1 MGGAA
6 VAFPYIAGNLHAQD
20 NAKDAKFDETPV
32 RLGFIGTGL
41 MGGGNME
48 GFINGLKQK
57 VVAYCDVDSGDY
69 GFGNARKYAGADAEA
84 FIDYRVMFEK
94 MKGKMDAVVIS
105 TPDHNHFAV
114 AMSAIKHGYDLYL
127 EKPLCFSIW
136 QCRELARAAKAAG
149 VKTQMG
155 NFVHSGDGVRTVKEW
170 IAAGLIGEVKEVVMW
185 TCRPLKGV
193 NQRPGG
199 FTSWPAPDPIPA
211 NFDWDK
217 WQNISTPT
225 VSFTKRV
232 VPLNWRRFW
241 KFGSGSLGDIGC
253 HILDVPMTA
262 LDLANPYRVDSRQR
276 GGTDI
281 SIPLQDNVNFHF
293 STSSQGKPIT
303 LKWYSG
309 FVRPDKSG
317 NFEAGYDKSFLPP
330 LPEEYLKSGRGYE
343 QLPDDG
349 QFIIG
354 TEGVLFSPAMH
365 LMGAPIVL
373 PKSKTADA
381 KKIAKTLPRVRNN
394 DHRLNFVDAVRGNV
408 AQCASNFDE
417 AAKLTEVVILGNMS
431 LRTNSVIEWNPETML
446 CKNNPAAN
454 ALIKPAMREGWY

>member
-1 MGGAA
+1 
-6 VAFPYIAGNLHAQD
+6 
-20 NAKDAKFDETPV
+20 
-32 RLGFIGTGL
+32 
-41 MGGGNME
+41 
-48 GFINGLKQK
+48 
-57 VVAYCDVDSGDY
+57 
-69 GFGNARKYAGADAEA
+69 
-84 FIDYRVMFEK
+84 

-199 FTSWPAPDPIPA
+199 FTSWPTPDPIPA

-241 KFGSGSLGDIGC
+241 KFGSGSLGESDCDTESLVFIHDGARPLVGAEN
-253 HILDVPMTA
+253 I
-262 LDLANPYRVDSRQR
+262 SRLS
-276 GGTDI
+276 D
-281 SIPLQDNVNFHF
+281 
-293 STSSQGKPIT
+293 
-303 LKWYSG
+303 
-309 FVRPDKSG
+309 
-317 NFEAGYDKSFLPP
+317 
-330 LPEEYLKSGRGYE
+330 
-343 QLPDDG
+343 
-349 QFIIG
+349 
-354 TEGVLFSPAMH
+354 
-365 LMGAPIVL
+365 
-373 PKSKTADA
+373 
-381 KKIAKTLPRVRNN
+381 
-394 DHRLNFVDAVRGNV
+394 
-408 AQCASNFDE
+408 
-417 AAKLTEVVILGNMS
+417 AAKSDG
-431 LRTNSVIEWNPETML
+431 
-446 CKNNPAAN
+446 AAVL
-454 ALIKPAMREGWY
+454 AARVSDTIKKSPPT